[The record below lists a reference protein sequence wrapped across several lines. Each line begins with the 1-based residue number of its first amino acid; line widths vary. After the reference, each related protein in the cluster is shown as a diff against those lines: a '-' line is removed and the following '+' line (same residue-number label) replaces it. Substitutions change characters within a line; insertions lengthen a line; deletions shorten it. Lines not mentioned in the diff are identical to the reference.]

1 MGLEIDERTSSLSI
15 DWFLSNTRE
24 LKNAYDRKRCLQIAY
39 SCSHWICWHFGC
51 VPLQMIRDEVA
62 SGKQEK
68 EVYKKLQETYGD
80 TVLYTPPFDSQTAIL
95 WLLPV
100 SVLPITSQHTYC
112 QDNLF
117 QPFG

>member
-1 MGLEIDERTSSLSI
+1 
-15 DWFLSNTRE
+15 
-24 LKNAYDRKRCLQIAY
+24 
-39 SCSHWICWHFGC
+39 
-51 VPLQMIRDEVA
+51 MIRDEVA

-112 QDNLF
+112 QNNMFSPLDSLLQAQKVAAWLWKLRCIMSCINLGTGS
-117 QPFG
+117 PAS